1 MGIEYSDDAAHQR
14 LLQRLS
20 ATLKAIT
27 TARKLSTAI
36 VMTSSPERTRLKA
49 SWNIDTQ
56 YGIVQCSGLH
66 SFRVESFWSLGV
78 DTRLQPLAL
87 AHQHSPEY
95 ILRCVER

>member
-1 MGIEYSDDAAHQR
+1 
-14 LLQRLS
+14 
-20 ATLKAIT
+20 
-27 TARKLSTAI
+27 
-36 VMTSSPERTRLKA
+36 MTSSPERTRLKA

-87 AHQHSPEY
+87 AHHRLPE
-95 ILRCVER
+95 